1 MRIIESAT
9 EVEIAWIL
17 TGIII
22 SYEEVKVKTP
32 TGMIIN
38 KLLLKVAS
46 GNIGEDFYI
55 SRTDEG
61 IDEYINKK
69 ICLIVTTSKVA
80 GFREVVKIN
89 HLD

>member
-9 EVEIAWIL
+9 EVEMTWML
-17 TGIII
+17 TSTII

-32 TGMIIN
+32 TGIIIN
-38 KLLLKVAS
+38 KLLLKVVS
-46 GNIGEDFYI
+46 GNLGEDFYI

-61 IDEYINKK
+61 IDDYINKK
-69 ICLIVTTSKVA
+69 VCLIVTTSKVA